1 MRIFVTGATGFTG
14 SMTVPLL
21 LSAGYQV
28 TCLHRASSDRSVLPQ
43 PEINWVLGD
52 VADRYGL
59 TEAMKSSDTLV
70 NIASLGF
77 GHADAIVAA
86 AEDAGIN
93 RAIFISTTAIFTQL
107 SASSKAVRLEAEE
120 TIKNSSLAYTI
131 LRPTM
136 IYGSS
141 RDRNIWRLI
150 RWLKTIP
157 VIPVMGNGNYLMQP
171 VYVGDVAQAI
181 ILSLNSE
188 RTITKCY
195 NIAGGHPLT
204 YNQLIDT
211 VGEKLNRRV
220 LKIHLPAKL
229 SVRFL
234 KLIELLGLKL
244 PIKSEQ
250 IERLNENKDFA
261 IEKAREDFNFQPR
274 SFSEGIQ
281 LELGID
287 SLK

>member
-14 SMTVPLL
+14 SNTIPLL
-21 LSAGYQV
+21 LSSGYQV
-28 TCLHRASSDRSVLPQ
+28 TCLYRSSSDQSVLPQ
-43 PEINWVLGD
+43 PDIDWVPGN
-52 VADRYGL
+52 VADRVGL
-59 TEAMKSSDTLV
+59 TGAMKSSDTLV

-86 AEDAGIN
+86 AEDAGIK

-107 SASSKAVRLEAEE
+107 SASSKAVRLAAEE

-150 RWLKTIP
+150 RWVKTIP

-171 VYVGDVAQAI
+171 IYVEDVAQAI
-181 ILSLNSE
+181 LLSLKSE
-188 RTITKCY
+188 RTIAKCY
-195 NIAGGHPLT
+195 NIAGGHALT

-211 VGEKLNRRV
+211 VGEQLNRRI

-234 KLIELLGLKL
+234 KMIESLGLKL

-250 IERLNENKDFA
+250 VERLNENKNFA
-261 IEKAREDFNFQPR
+261 IDQAREDFNFQPR

-281 LELGID
+281 LELGLD
-287 SLK
+287 P

>member
-28 TCLHRASSDRSVLPQ
+28 TCLYRASSDRSVLPQ

-188 RTITKCY
+188 RTIAKCY

-211 VGEKLNRRV
+211 VGEQLNRRV

>member
-1 MRIFVTGATGFTG
+1 
-14 SMTVPLL
+14 LL

-28 TCLHRASSDRSVLPQ
+28 TCLHRSTSDRSVLPQ

-52 VADRYGL
+52 VSDRQGL

-77 GHADAIVAA
+77 GHADGIVAA
-86 AEDAGIN
+86 AAAASIK
-93 RAIFISTTAIFTQL
+93 RAIFVSTTAIFTRL
-107 SASSKAVRLEAEE
+107 SATSKSVRLAAEE

-136 IYGSS
+136 IYGSP

-157 VIPVMGNGNYLMQP
+157 VFPVMGSGNYLMQP
-171 VYVGDVAQAI
+171 IYVDDVAQAI
-181 ILSLNSE
+181 VLSLHHE
-188 RTITKCY
+188 KTIAKCY
-195 NIAGGHPLT
+195 NIAGGHVLT
-204 YNQLIDT
+204 YNSLIDT
-211 VGEKLNRRV
+211 VGEQLNRRI
-220 LKIHLPAKL
+220 LKIHLPVKL
-229 SVRFL
+229 SVRIL
-234 KLIELLGLKL
+234 QTIEVLGLRL

-250 IERLNENKDFA
+250 IERLNENKNFT
-261 IEKAREDFNFQPR
+261 IEPAREDFNFQPR

-281 LELGID
+281 MELDLDRI
-287 SLK
+287 K

>member
-1 MRIFVTGATGFTG
+1 MKVFVTGATGFTG
-14 SMTVPLL
+14 SVTVPLL

-28 TCLHRASSDRSVLPQ
+28 TCLYRASSDRSKLPQ
-43 PEINWVLGD
+43 PEINWVPGD
-52 VADRYGL
+52 LNDQTTL
-59 TEAMKSSDTLV
+59 SEAMKSHDILV

-77 GHADAIVAA
+77 GHADGIVKA
-86 AEDAGIN
+86 AEDAGIK
-93 RAIFISTTAIFTQL
+93 RAIFISTTAIFTRL
-107 SASSKAVRLEAEE
+107 NASSKSVRLTAEE
-120 TIKNSSLAYTI
+120 TIMKSSLAYTI

-136 IYGSS
+136 IYGSP

-150 RWLKTIP
+150 RWVKTIP

-171 VYVGDVAQAI
+171 IYVEDVAQAI
-181 ILSLNSE
+181 ILSLNSQ
-188 RTITKCY
+188 RTIAKCY
-195 NIAGGHPLT
+195 NIAGGHALT

-211 VGEKLNRRV
+211 VGKRLNRRI

-234 KLIELLGLKL
+234 RMIESLGLKL

-250 IERLNENKDFA
+250 VERLNENKNFA
-261 IEKAREDFNFQPR
+261 IDQAREDFNFQPR

-281 LELGID
+281 LELGLD
-287 SLK
+287 P